1 MSRSR
6 RKVLEGAIRR
16 LERAGIESARRN
28 VEWMLCEVLHCT
40 RADLYA
46 KFDEPLPT
54 SQMSALGK
62 MLSRRE
68 AHEPLQYIL
77 GYAEFFGLR
86 IRVTPDVLIPRP
98 ETEQV
103 VESALQEIRSHAAPR
118 VLDVGTGSGCIALAI
133 KNTRPDAF
141 VVGCDVSPAAIAIAE
156 ENATSLG
163 LDVSFVQLD
172 ALSPDFGAQA
182 PAELD
187 LVVSN
192 PPYVSEAEAEDL
204 PDEVSRYEPHIA
216 LFAPDDP
223 LIFYEKISAD
233 ARRLLR
239 PGGRLV
245 FETHAEFGS
254 SAVGVVREA
263 GFDDVELRRDYAG
276 HPRIL
281 IAQRP

>member
-1 MSRSR
+1 
-6 RKVLEGAIRR
+6 
-16 LERAGIESARRN
+16 
-28 VEWMLCEVLHCT
+28 MLCEVLHCT

-46 KFDEPLPT
+46 KLDEPLST
-54 SQMSALGK
+54 SQMSALGE
-62 MLSRRE
+62 MRSRRE

-77 GYAEFFGLR
+77 GYAESIGLR
-86 IRVTPDVLIPRP
+86 IRVTADVRIPRP
-98 ETEQV
+98 STGHVFVSAPEET
-103 VESALQEIRSHAAPR
+103 LSHAAPR
-118 VLDVGTGSGCIALAI
+118 VLDVGTGSGCIALAV
-133 KNTRPDAF
+133 KYSRPDAF
-141 VVGCDVSPAAIAIAE
+141 VLGCDVSPAAIAIAE
-156 ENATSLG
+156 ENAASLG

-187 LVVSN
+187 LDVSN

-216 LFAPDDP
+216 LCAPDDP
-223 LIFYEKISAD
+223 LIVYEKISAD

-245 FETHAEFGS
+245 FETPAEFGS